1 MDDFILSSCH
11 LVKEVGG
18 KQLSDTEKGRYS
30 EKVVLV
36 TGGGSGI
43 GASIAEKM
51 AAEGASV
58 AVCGRQGTVLDE
70 KVEKW
75 TELGYNALSIS
86 GDVTV
91 DAAHIVHN
99 TVRHFGRLD
108 VLVNNAGVSAGMAID
123 EMSGSE
129 WRRVM
134 NVNLGGV
141 FQMVHHAMSHL
152 VAVRGSILHISSIS
166 AVAGE
171 LDDAAYAASKAGLE
185 GFSRK
190 LALELAPM
198 GVRSNVIRPGLIR
211 TEAFADMPDEFFEA
225 QMRLIPLLTI
235 GVPEDIASAAA
246 FLCSDDAQFITGAV
260 LTIDG
265 GESAK

>member
-1 MDDFILSSCH
+1 LSET
-11 LVKEVGG
+11 KA
-18 KQLSDTEKGRYS
+18 GRYS
-30 EKVVLV
+30 GKVALV

-43 GASIAEKM
+43 GASIAEMM

-58 AVCGRQGTVLDE
+58 AICGRQSTVLDE
-70 KVEKW
+70 KVKEW
-75 TELGYNALSIS
+75 TELGYNALAIP
-86 GDVTV
+86 GDVAV
-91 DAAHIVHN
+91 DAAQLIKE
-99 TVRHFGRLD
+99 TVRHFGQLD
-108 VLVNNAGVSAGMAID
+108 VLINNAGVSAGTPID
-123 EMSGSE
+123 EMSGTE

-134 NVNLGGV
+134 TINLGGA
-141 FQMVHHAMSHL
+141 FQMVHHAIPHL
-152 VAVRGSILHISSIS
+152 ADTRGSILHISSIS

-190 LALELAPM
+190 LAIELAPM
-198 GVRSNVIRPGLIR
+198 SVRSNVIRPGLIR
-211 TEAFADMPDEFFEA
+211 TEAFDHMPDEFFEA
-225 QMRLIPLLTI
+225 QMQLIPLLTI
-235 GVPEDIASAAA
+235 GLPEDIASAAA